1 MNDVRPRDPFRYKVG
16 QHLRL
21 DGCSGK
27 EVDREGS
34 DLSRPFADSARCF
47 AVAEHLAD
55 RIRGWHSYLMCQ
67 KIMAKLPGRH
77 DQGVRQFLQLR
88 VLCLRALQRL
98 GDVVDRVLGRAL
110 LLDEDRADRPEYE
123 GMYYLNA
130 KSKTKPGVRILENGS
145 LPEPLDESEF
155 YSGCWGA
162 ATVSFYPF
170 NHPAG
175 GKGVGVG
182 LGNVIKTRDDER
194 LSGGVSADKAFA
206 DLAEDFDL

>member
-1 MNDVRPRDPFRYKVG
+1 MPKNISKKINDTEIRVGEVRFSYVHVFSPALNDKGEPDKY
-16 QHLRL
+16 
-21 DGCSGK
+21 GCTLLIPK
-27 EVDREGS
+27 TETQMVKLIEDAIE
-34 DLSRPFADSARCF
+34 A
-47 AVAEHLAD
+47 
-55 RIRGWHSYLMCQ
+55 
-67 KIMAKLPGRH
+67 AKLKGKADKWGGKIPNGDKMNPLH
-77 DQGVRQFLQLR
+77 DG
-88 VLCLRALQRL
+88 
-98 GDVVDRVLGRAL
+98 
-110 LLDEDRADRPEYE
+110 DEDRADRPEYE